1 MATESLEDID
11 EIVHE
16 PSREFVES
24 TNVWQFMQ
32 AHDIDD
38 YEQLIERT
46 TTEVDGVEASGVD
59 WFWDEIVDYLDIDFY
74 EDYDTVRDDSGAQ
87 RAPDAA
93 SGETVREGGPQ
104 FTDWYPGGEINIAH
118 NVVDRHAASDS
129 ETRNKVACIWEG
141 EDGDIR
147 EVTYHELERQSNKV
161 ANALEARGI
170 ETGDTVGL
178 YMPMVPEVVS
188 ILYGCFKVGAIAV
201 PIFSGFG
208 VDATATRIEDPE
220 CSVLFTG
227 DGFLRR
233 GDPVTLKETADEA
246 IEQAD
251 TDVESV
257 IVYDR
262 LGLASEA
269 RSASDERAGSET
281 TREHEGRDIPW
292 TDGRD
297 EDWATAVEPQ
307 ADDYKTKSLPADQE
321 SMLLYSSGT
330 TGKPKGIV
338 HTHAGVQVQCAKELY
353 FGFDLKPADRFFWVS
368 DIGWMMG
375 PWTLIGN
382 HTFGNT
388 MFMYEGAPDYPDPD
402 RFWEMID
409 RHALTQF
416 GISPTAIRALRK
428 QGSRQTEPDEPS
440 EIEDFGDDE
449 WIEGHDL
456 SSLRLLGSTG
466 EPWDPESWL
475 WFYENV
481 GGGDT
486 PIINISGGT
495 EICGCF
501 LMPMPI
507 NSLKPCTLG
516 GPGLGMDIDVVN
528 SEGESIVDTN
538 ERGYLV
544 ARDSCPSM
552 SKSLWSGD
560 ERYLEEYWSTWED
573 LWDHGDW
580 AQRDADGFWFLHGR
594 ADDALNVAGRKV
606 GPAEVEG
613 AAMEHDDI
621 NQAAAVGVPDDTTGT
636 AVVLY
641 VVVEEGVEE
650 TDALRE
656 EVTEEIGAEL
666 GKPFRPREVLFVDEF
681 PKTQSGKIIRRAV
694 QATHTGEDLGDMSSI
709 ENPGA
714 LDEIANAR

>member
-11 EIVHE
+11 EVVHE

-24 TNVWQFMQ
+24 TNVREFMR
-32 AHDIDD
+32 AFDIDD
-38 YEQLIERT
+38 YDELIERT
-46 TTEVDGVEASGVD
+46 TTEIDGVPESGVD
-59 WFWDEIVDYLDIDFY
+59 WFWDEIVDYLDIEFY
-74 EDYDTVRDDSGAQ
+74 EDYDAVRDDS
-87 RAPDAA
+87 
-93 SGETVREGGPQ
+93 EGPQ
-104 FTDWYPGGEINIAH
+104 FTDWYPGGEINVAH
-118 NVVDRHAASDS
+118 NVLDRHAAVDS

-141 EDGDIR
+141 EGGDVR
-147 EVTYHELERQSNKV
+147 EVTFHELDRQANRV
-161 ANALEARGI
+161 ANALEERGI

-178 YMPMVPEVVS
+178 YMPMVPEVIS

-220 CSVLFTG
+220 VSVLFTG

-233 GDPVTLKETADEA
+233 GDEVTLKGTADEA
-246 IEQAD
+246 IEQAGH
-251 TDVESV
+251 VEHT
-257 IVYDR
+257 IVFDR
-262 LGLASEA
+262 LGAE
-269 RSASDERAGSET
+269 
-281 TREHEGRDIPW
+281 IPW
-292 TDGRD
+292 DDDRD
-297 EDWATAVEPQ
+297 EWWADAVETQ
-307 ADDYKTKSLPADQE
+307 DDEYDTKELPADQE

-353 FGFDLKPADRFFWVS
+353 FGFDLKPSDRFFWVS

-382 HTFGNT
+382 HTFGGT
-388 MFMYEGAPDYPDPD
+388 VFMYEGAPDYPQPD

-409 RHALTQF
+409 RHKLTQF

-428 QGSRQTEPDEPS
+428 RG
-440 EIEDFGDDE
+440 DE
-449 WIEGHDL
+449 WVEGHDL

-481 GGGDT
+481 GGGEA

-507 NSLKPCTLG
+507 QSLKPCTLG
-516 GPGLGMDIDVVN
+516 GPGLGMDIDIVD
-528 SEGESIVDTN
+528 SQGESIRDTH
-538 ERGYLV
+538 ERGFLV

-552 SKSLWSGD
+552 TKSLWSGD
-560 ERYLEEYWSTWED
+560 ERYIAEYWSSFED
-573 LWDHGDW
+573 PPMWDHGDW
-580 AQRDADGFWFLHGR
+580 AQEDEDGFWFLHGR

-613 AAMEHDDI
+613 AAMEHDGV

-641 VVVEEGVEE
+641 VIVEDGVEE

-656 EVTEEIGAEL
+656 EIREMIGEEL

-694 QATHTGEDLGDMSSI
+694 EATYTDEELGDMSSI

-714 LDEIANAR
+714 LEAIEDAR

>member
-1 MATESLEDID
+1 MPADSIADSER
-11 EIVHE
+11 IVHE

-32 AHDIDD
+32 AYDIAD
-38 YEQLIERT
+38 YDELIERT
-46 TTEVDGVEASGVD
+46 TQEVEGVPDSGVD
-59 WFWDEIVDYLDIDFY
+59 WFWDELVDYLGIEFY
-74 EDYDTVRDDSGAQ
+74 EDYDTIRD
-87 RAPDAA
+87 R
-93 SGETVREGGPQ
+93 TRGPQ
-104 FTDWYPGGEINIAH
+104 FDEWYKGGSINLAH
-118 NVVDRHAASDS
+118 NVVDRHAAADS
-129 ETRNKVACIWEG
+129 ETRNKVATIWEG
-141 EDGDIR
+141 EDGEIR
-147 EVTYHELERQSNKV
+147 EVTYHELARQSNKV
-161 ANALEARGI
+161 ANYLESVGI

-208 VDATATRIEDPE
+208 VDATATRLEDPE

-227 DGFLRR
+227 DGFYRR
-233 GDPVTLKETADEA
+233 GSEITLKGTADEA
-246 IEQAD
+246 IADAD
-251 TDVESV
+251 TDVENV
-257 IVYDR
+257 VVFDR
-262 LGLASEA
+262 LGA
-269 RSASDERAGSET
+269 
-281 TREHEGRDIPW
+281 DIPW

-297 EDWATAVEPQ
+297 QWWADAVESQ
-307 ADDYKTKSLPADQE
+307 DDAYDTKELDAGQE

-338 HTHAGVQVQCAKELY
+338 HTHAGVQMQTAKELY
-353 FGFDLKPADRFFWVS
+353 FGFDLKPSDRFFWVS

-382 HTFGNT
+382 HTFGGT
-388 MFMYEGAPDYPDPD
+388 IFMYEGAPDHPEPD
-402 RFWEMID
+402 RFWAMID
-409 RHALTQF
+409 RHKLTQF

-428 QGSRQTEPDEPS
+428 KG
-440 EIEDFGDDE
+440 DE
-449 WIEGHDL
+449 WLEGHDL

-466 EPWDPESWL
+466 EPWDPESWQ
-475 WFYENV
+475 WFYEHV

-516 GPGLGMDIDVVN
+516 GPGLGMHIDIVN
-528 SEGESIVDTN
+528 SKGESIADTH
-538 ERGYLV
+538 ERGFLV

-552 SKSLWSGD
+552 TKSLWSGD
-560 ERYLEEYWSTWED
+560 ERYLEEYWSSFED

-580 AQRDADGFWFLHGR
+580 AQKDEDGFWFLHGR

-621 NQAAAVGVPDDTTGT
+621 NQATAVGVPDDTTGT

-641 VVVEEGVEE
+641 VIVEDGVAE
-650 TDALRE
+650 TDDLRD
-656 EVTEEIGAEL
+656 EVRAMVGEEL

-694 QATHTGEDLGDMSSI
+694 QATYTGEDLGDMSSI

-714 LDEIANAR
+714 LEDLDDAR